1 MIAADTNVVVR
12 LLVSDD
18 LKQQRKVVARLKA
31 AEASGDS
38 VLLTHIVLA
47 EIAWVLEA
55 GYEYSRE
62 ETIHAIETLVMT
74 SPFVCEDLALVS
86 DALAIARRAR
96 VGVADGLVL
105 ASTRARHATPLLT
118 FDRKLHREAGCELP

>member
-1 MIAADTNVVVR
+1 MIAADTNVIVR

-18 LKQQRKVVARLKA
+18 LKQQRRVVARLKA

-47 EIAWVLEA
+47 ETAWVLEA
-55 GYEYSRE
+55 GYDCSRE
-62 ETIHAIETLVMT
+62 DTIHAIESLATT
-74 SPFVCEDLALVS
+74 SPFVCEDLALAS

-105 ASTRARHATPLLT
+105 AGCRALHATPLLT
-118 FDRKLHREAGCELP
+118 FDRKLRRETECELP